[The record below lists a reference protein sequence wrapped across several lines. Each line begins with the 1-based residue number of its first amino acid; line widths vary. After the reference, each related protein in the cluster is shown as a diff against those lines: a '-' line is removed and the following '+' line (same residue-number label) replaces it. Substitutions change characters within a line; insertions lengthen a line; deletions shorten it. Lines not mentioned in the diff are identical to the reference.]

1 MVVLRLDAHGARAR
15 AVGELD
21 PSSWRG
27 PNVGVEQKRPQKKT
41 GEKQITRYN
50 CEVSP
55 CLEALTKFTKPTT
68 KQQLSNY

>member
-27 PNVGVEQKRPQKKT
+27 PNVGVEKNGHKK
-41 GEKQITRYN
+41 KRYN
-50 CEVSP
+50 YHGNPQPSFLGVITHM
-55 CLEALTKFTKPTT
+55 LGG
-68 KQQLSNY
+68 